1 MTSRTK
7 LMRKD
12 IVVVLSCAAFALLC
26 LGAVGAG
33 GRKRA
38 KEAVCL
44 SNLRQ
49 WGRIFQIY
57 TNDNDGYFFT
67 GDPGTPGYWWVK
79 QLEECYRDWKRNKSW
94 FCPAAAAPLIDENGN
109 MTPSP
114 NIFMAWGIYR
124 SSGLGPNGISGSYAL
139 NGYMITPQ
147 HATTYEGGVP
157 VADGWGGLNLTNGA
171 NIPLFLEAL
180 RFDVWPRHTEEPA
193 VNEYAAWSSNSMA
206 RCCINRHVGSIN
218 AAFAD
223 LSARKVGLKELW
235 KLKWHRSFDTE
246 GPWTS
251 ARGVQ
256 PTDWPLWMRDFKD
269 N

>member
-1 MTSRTK
+1 MKSKHTFTRT
-7 LMRKD
+7 D
-12 IVVVLSCAAFALLC
+12 AAAASAIAAFLL
-26 LGAVGAG
+26 LTTAFIGSAG
-33 GRKRA
+33 RERA
-38 KEAVCL
+38 KQAVCL

-49 WGRIFQIY
+49 WGRIFQMY
-57 TNDNDGYFFT
+57 TNDNDGRFFT

-79 QLEECYRDWKRNKSW
+79 QLEECYRDWKQNKSW
-94 FCPAAAAPLIDENGN
+94 FCPAAATPIIDESGN

-114 NIFMAWGIYR
+114 SIFMAWGIYR
-124 SSGLGPNGISGSYAL
+124 TGGLGPNGISGSYAL

-180 RFDVWPRHTEEPA
+180 RFDVWPLQTQGPA

-206 RCCINRHVGSIN
+206 RCCINRHTGSTN

-223 LSARKVGLKELW
+223 LSARKLGLKELW
-235 KLKWHRSFDTE
+235 KLKWHRAFNTE
-246 GPWTS
+246 GPWTT
-251 ARGVQ
+251 AGGVQ
-256 PTDWPLWMRDFKD
+256 PRDWPQWMRDFKD
-269 N
+269 Y